1 MEDQF
6 FSSIARAIAFFD
18 IFDYPLTDRELFEY
32 AYQLPTKPRLTF
44 ASFVLQMRECTD
56 TRIGCTQG
64 MWHLRGRESI
74 VLLRTERSVHLEKK
88 LDNLTKAV
96 KLFSGIPFI
105 RSVFVCNTL
114 AFNAADSDSD
124 IDVLII
130 ARFGRM
136 WIARLWTTIILSLYR
151 LRRTKKKI
159 ADRICLSFYLADRT
173 LNLSKFRIAPDDIY
187 LSYWLRT
194 LIPVYD
200 PDSLGESMT
209 RANQDLL
216 APFFDRA
223 RHYTPAF
230 VSPQKYVNK
239 NFIARFFEMVLS
251 GSFGSTVEKFARSF
265 QRRKIMHNSKSLVHA
280 KDTRVVVNDSMFKFH
295 ENDRRALYR
304 DLWKKRVKEMGIPNY
319 SN

>member
-1 MEDQF
+1 M
-6 FSSIARAIAFFD
+6 
-18 IFDYPLTDRELFEY
+18 
-32 AYQLPTKPRLTF
+32 
-44 ASFVLQMRECTD
+44 
-56 TRIGCTQG
+56 
-64 MWHLRGRESI
+64 
-74 VLLRTERSVHLEKK
+74 
-88 LDNLTKAV
+88 
-96 KLFSGIPFI
+96 
-105 RSVFVCNTL
+105 FVCNTL

-136 WIARLWTTIILSLYR
+136 WIARLWTTTILSLYR

-295 ENDRRALYR
+295 GNDRRALYR

-319 SN
+319 SNCPNCSKEFNFCMSTRFVSFERLLVYLWAIVFPWQTVWIYRAAFLNGSVWQYGTLGLYLSEGILWLLCVVGILNIWCVLAWLS